1 MIRTIPRLFVNTLTV
16 DEKHY
21 LLNRDN
27 LKEPIQMQLSKQQKI
42 FSETPFGCLNSL
54 LNFKHLPQKDDPHS

>member
-1 MIRTIPRLFVNTLTV
+1 MFVNTLTV

-42 FSETPFGCLNSL
+42 FSEISFGFLNSL
-54 LNFKHLPQKDDPHS
+54 LNFKHFLQKDDPHS